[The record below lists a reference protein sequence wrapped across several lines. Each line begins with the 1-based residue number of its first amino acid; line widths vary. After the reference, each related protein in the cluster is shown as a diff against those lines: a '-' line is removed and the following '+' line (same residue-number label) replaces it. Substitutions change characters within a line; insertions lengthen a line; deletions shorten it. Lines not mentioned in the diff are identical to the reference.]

1 MTQLA
6 YLQTDSYNLLQ
17 IATFT
22 TCCTTMTNS
31 RLNPYKPLSE
41 DNQEATF
48 FFHQKTR
55 LDAPT
60 EIQGINDFPSNR
72 TAAPVNLTDF
82 QEPLEGINWNRLRD
96 FERPP
101 PASKRFRAS
110 TSHI

>member
-55 LDAPT
+55 ERGSGGVEGKGEKEA
-60 EIQGINDFPSNR
+60 NDESYDSRNR
-72 TAAPVNLTDF
+72 GRGRGRYRG
-82 QEPLEGINWNRLRD
+82 E
-96 FERPP
+96 
-101 PASKRFRAS
+101 
-110 TSHI
+110 HI